1 MRSQQIQVDQYFQVA
16 SDAKDTLAQWWLLL
30 HLGSISYRCLLW
42 SFRLCERCWG
52 AARSLLMIEGLDTGI
67 CQFSAL
73 QKERQQA
80 CMHQSTNQQE
90 HCWKP
95 TIIQKQEC
103 IWKCLITE
111 SFALDKNPE
120 ALISVVALAPYRF
133 LVNARPC
140 VCLYLAQAFA
150 QRWEGSR
157 VEKFYIVQEAVW
169 LQMRSRI
176 CKKFK
181 TWCY

>member
-1 MRSQQIQVDQYFQVA
+1 MRSQQIQVDQDFQVA

-120 ALISVVALAPYRF
+120 ALYLCGSISTIPIPRKCKAM
-133 LVNARPC
+133 
-140 VCLYLAQAFA
+140 CLPLFSP
-150 QRWEGSR
+150 G
-157 VEKFYIVQEAVW
+157 I
-169 LQMRSRI
+169 RSKMGRL
-176 CKKFK
+176 
-181 TWCY
+181 